1 MDKNYGTVGPAR
13 PRTQAREPSNLCL
26 DRLVC
31 RAGACALVR
40 SSPSCD
46 GWWAV
51 LEHGATHVS
60 IQHAVNSTGFTMW
73 LNTSLCAPSVINPM
87 HQDPQMKEQEQTL
100 ERNRH
105 SERAKYHQGPNQA
118 MPCSAPPPGR
128 LVL

>member
-1 MDKNYGTVGPAR
+1 MRCLDKNRPGHAHAGPRAELSVWTVWSAG
-13 PRTQAREPSNLCL
+13 QV
-26 DRLVC
+26 LV
-31 RAGACALVR
+31 L
-40 SSPSCD
+40 SSVMD